1 MSFHD
6 AITKFEAFD
15 FDGYF
20 SRVTDRDVERSLGR
34 DHLGWQDLLNLLS
47 EKAQGYLEPMA
58 RKANRTTIQYFG
70 RTIQLYV
77 PLYISNFCS
86 NECIYCGFN
95 RTNRIN
101 RKKLTLEEIE
111 REAEAISR
119 TEMKHILVLTGEAP
133 DITPLEYI
141 EDAVAVIKNRFPSV
155 SIEVFPMAEDG
166 YGRLKA
172 AGVDGMTLYQEVYD
186 REVYRKVHL
195 AGKKADYRWRLDAP
209 ERAARAGLRTV
220 SVGAL
225 LGLGEKRR
233 EAFFSAMHARYLEG
247 NYLATEIGLSL
258 PRINP
263 AEGGFQPFDVV
274 DDKTFVQFLTAYR
287 LFMPR
292 SAISIST
299 RERAEMRDHLMFLGA
314 TRLSAGSRTDV
325 GGYTK
330 PEAASTAQFD
340 ISDVRSVAQTIQ
352 AIRGRGLQPVFK
364 DWELIEESAYS
375 A

>member
-1 MSFHD
+1 MSFYET
-6 AITKFEAFD
+6 ITKFEEFD

-20 SRVTDRDVERSLGR
+20 SRVTDRDVERSLDR

-47 EKAQGYLEPMA
+47 EKAQDYLEPMA

-77 PLYISNFCS
+77 PLYISNYCS

-95 RTNRIN
+95 RTNRIS
-101 RKKLTLEEIE
+101 RKKLTFEEIE
-111 REAEAISR
+111 VEARAISE

-133 DITPLEYI
+133 DITPLAYI
-141 EDAVAVIKNRFPSV
+141 EDAVAIIKKRFPSV
-155 SIEVFPMAEDG
+155 SIEVFPMEEDG
-166 YGRLKA
+166 YRRLKT

-186 REVYRKVHL
+186 REIYRKVHL
-195 AGKKADYRWRLDAP
+195 SGKKADYRFRLDGP
-209 ERAARAGLRTV
+209 ERAAKAGLRTV

-233 EAFFSAMHARYLEG
+233 EAFFSAMHARYLED
-247 NYLATEIGLSL
+247 NYLSTEIGLSL

-263 AEGGFQPFDVV
+263 AEGGFQPYDVV
-274 DDKTFVQFLTAYR
+274 DDKTFVQFLMAYR

-325 GGYTK
+325 GGYTE
-330 PEAASTAQFD
+330 PETASTAQFD
-340 ISDVRSVAQTIQ
+340 ISDVRNVAQTIQ
-352 AIRGRGLQPVFK
+352 AIRDKGLQPVFK
-364 DWELIEESAYS
+364 DWELI
-375 A
+375 

>member
-1 MSFHD
+1 MSFYETI
-6 AITKFEAFD
+6 AKFEDFD
-15 FDGYF
+15 FDTYF
-20 SRVTDRDVERSLGR
+20 SRVTDRDMQRSLDR

-47 EKAQGYLEPMA
+47 EKAREYLEPMA

-77 PLYISNFCS
+77 PLYISNYCS

-95 RTNRIN
+95 RTNRIS
-101 RKKLTLEEIE
+101 RRKLTLDEIDL
-111 REAEAISR
+111 EAEAISK

-133 DITPLEYI
+133 DITPLTYI
-141 EDAVAVIKNRFPSV
+141 ADAISVIKKRFPSV
-155 SIEVFPMAEDG
+155 SIEVFPMEVEE
-166 YGRLKA
+166 YRRLKH
-172 AGVDGMTLYQEVYD
+172 AGVDGMTIYQEVYD
-186 REVYRKVHL
+186 REIYKKVHL
-195 AGKKADYRWRLDAP
+195 AGRKADYRFRLDAP
-209 ERAARAGLRTV
+209 ERAAKAGLRTV

-233 EAFFSAMHARYLEG
+233 EAFFSGMHARYLED

-352 AIRGRGLQPVFK
+352 AIRDKGLQPVFK
-364 DWELIEESAYS
+364 DWELLEESA
-375 A
+375 

>member
-1 MSFHD
+1 
-6 AITKFEAFD
+6 
-15 FDGYF
+15 
-20 SRVTDRDVERSLGR
+20 
-34 DHLGWQDLLNLLS
+34 
-47 EKAQGYLEPMA
+47 
-58 RKANRTTIQYFG
+58 
-70 RTIQLYV
+70 V
-77 PLYISNFCS
+77 PLYISNYCS

-95 RTNRIN
+95 RTNRIS
-101 RKKLTLEEIE
+101 RKKLTPGEI
-111 REAEAISR
+111 EAEARAISE

-133 DITPLEYI
+133 DITPRQYI
-141 EDAVAVIKNRFPSV
+141 EDAVAIIKKHFPSV
-155 SIEVFPMAEDG
+155 SIEVFPMEEDG
-166 YGRLKA
+166 YRRLKS

-195 AGKKADYRWRLDAP
+195 AGKKADYRFRLDAP

-233 EAFFSAMHARYLEG
+233 EAFFSAMHARYLED

-263 AEGGFQPFDVV
+263 AEGGFQPYYPV
-274 DDKTFVQFLTAYR
+274 DDKTFVQFLMAYR

-325 GGYTK
+325 GGYTE
-330 PEAASTAQFD
+330 PETASTAQFD
-340 ISDVRSVAQTIQ
+340 ISDVRGVARTIQ
-352 AIRGRGLQPVFK
+352 AIRDKGLQPVFK
-364 DWELIEESAYS
+364 DWELIEEGA
-375 A
+375 ANV

>member
-1 MSFHD
+1 MSFYD
-6 AITKFEAFD
+6 TITKFEDFD
-15 FDGYF
+15 FDAYF
-20 SRVTDRDVERSLGR
+20 SQVTDRDVECSLDR
-34 DHLGWQDLLNLLS
+34 DHLGWEDLLNLLS
-47 EKAQGYLEPMA
+47 EKALEHLEPMA

-86 NECIYCGFN
+86 NECTYCGFN
-95 RTNRIN
+95 RTNRISR
-101 RKKLTLEEIE
+101 RKLNLGEIE
-111 REAEAISR
+111 GEVRAISG

-133 DITPLEYI
+133 DVTPLEYI
-141 EDAVAVIKNRFPSV
+141 EDAVGVIKKRFPSV
-155 SIEVFPMAEDG
+155 SIEVFALEEEE
-166 YGRLKA
+166 YRRLRE

-195 AGKKADYRWRLDAP
+195 AGRKADYRFRLDAP

-233 EAFFSAMHARYLEG
+233 EAFFSGMHARYLED
-247 NYLATEIGLSL
+247 NYLSTEIGLSL

-263 AEGGFQPFDVV
+263 AEGGFQPFDMV
-274 DDKTFVQFLTAYR
+274 DDKTFVQFLMAYR

-299 RERAEMRDHLMFLGA
+299 REQAEMRDHLMFLGA

-325 GGYTK
+325 GGYTQ
-330 PEAASTAQFD
+330 PDDASTAQFD
-340 ISDVRSVAQTIQ
+340 ISDARSVAQTIQ
-352 AIRGRGLQPVFK
+352 AIRDKGLQPVFK
-364 DWELIEESAYS
+364 DWELI
-375 A
+375 

>member
-6 AITKFEAFD
+6 TITEFEKFD
-15 FDGYF
+15 FDAYF

-47 EKAQGYLEPMA
+47 EKALGYLEPMA
-58 RKANRTTIQYFG
+58 RKAHRTTVQYFG

-95 RTNRIN
+95 RTNQIR
-101 RKKLTLEEIE
+101 RRKLTLGEIE
-111 REAEAISR
+111 REVRAISE
-119 TEMKHILVLTGEAP
+119 TEMKHILLLTGEAP
-133 DITPLEYI
+133 DVTPLEYI
-141 EDAVAVIKNRFPSV
+141 EDAVGVIKKWFPSV
-155 SIEVFPMAEDG
+155 SIEVFPMEEEG
-166 YGRLKA
+166 YRRLRE

-195 AGKKADYRWRLDAP
+195 VGRKADYRFRLDAP
-209 ERAARAGLRTV
+209 ERAARAGLRTI

-225 LGLGEKRR
+225 LGLGAKRR
-233 EAFFSAMHARYLEG
+233 EAFFTGMHARYLED
-247 NYLATEIGLSL
+247 NYLSTEIGLSV

-263 AEGGFQPFDVV
+263 AEGGFQPFDLV

-299 RERAEMRDHLMFLGA
+299 RERAVMRDHLMSLGA

-325 GGYTK
+325 GGYTA
-330 PEAASTAQFD
+330 PDDASTSQFD
-340 ISDVRSVAQTIQ
+340 IFDARSVAQTIQ
-352 AIRGRGLQPVFK
+352 AIRDRGLQPVFK
-364 DWELIEESAYS
+364 DWELIS
-375 A
+375 